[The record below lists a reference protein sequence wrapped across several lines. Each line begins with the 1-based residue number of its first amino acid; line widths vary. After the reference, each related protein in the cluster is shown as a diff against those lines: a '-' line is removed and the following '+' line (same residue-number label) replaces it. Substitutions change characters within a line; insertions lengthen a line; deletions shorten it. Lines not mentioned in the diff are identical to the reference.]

1 MKSLSSVQSKNK
13 ILMGLI
19 FLFGYSFNELE
30 CLYLYIMD
38 KSNRIIMRMLLDRHY
53 KSDRQKREIIK
64 LFTGRNVAPES
75 IEAFKKYL
83 LQFFK

>member
-1 MKSLSSVQSKNK
+1 
-13 ILMGLI
+13 
-19 FLFGYSFNELE
+19 
-30 CLYLYIMD
+30 MD

-75 IEAFKKYL
+75 IEAFKKYI
-83 LQFFK
+83 LQYFK